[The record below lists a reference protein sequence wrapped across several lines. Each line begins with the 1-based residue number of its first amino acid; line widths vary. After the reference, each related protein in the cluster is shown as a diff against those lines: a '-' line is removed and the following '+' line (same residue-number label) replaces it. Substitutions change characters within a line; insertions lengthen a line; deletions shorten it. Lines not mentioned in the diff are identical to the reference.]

1 MDTGRDSG
9 ASLAAKM
16 SMGPILNPPSNS
28 PDEVKTEARIRYPT
42 RGPFMRYLEQLVA
55 PKSTGDRALLE
66 KRPAPS
72 YMQEDWPKNNVFTMI
87 KSDAIK
93 ELRRQANER
102 RAMELAR
109 SIQSKKVA
117 HKIPRKYRQ
126 QFTATN
132 KLKELIFEENL
143 KEIHTHGRLFGPPEL
158 TFQPIR
164 KHNIPLLEARKSA
177 EGESQDSYDIKG
189 ENEEKSSYES
199 WLNKHLDSM
208 SLDYS
213 LRESIY
219 SEGLQAIQ
227 DDSFDRFSM
236 GRSVFGLS
244 SDGVGMTKFQAAG
257 RDNFDGVNAFIDER
271 RKVCMMNLATR
282 TKEGEIA
289 RLKKMLEDEA
299 SFLAKEEKNLI
310 TRHDEH
316 DKYLKT
322 ICLQTAEA
330 IKLADAETRKR
341 VHLTDKIKRIK
352 YKLAHMNAE
361 CIKLEEEFI
370 ELSTYKDFLDN
381 VAKNVEENRASG
393 PAMRPAVKL
402 SNASERNSTEDEDGT
417 KIESSG
423 LSIDKFFKN
432 PQDLVDILAELES
445 NNLTLIE
452 NVQEQEEACERL
464 RLKAATLQKALN
476 IERSTV
482 DEHIAQEVGVISEL
496 QKEIIDIESSRNQIK
511 DFTLL
516 ERYEAFSLGSIHQ
529 FDPPWLK
536 ESRNRRALD
545 GEVEKPTVGQLMD
558 ILQEQIHKIHCKIFG
573 TDESAKL
580 DTLLMLKNLESE
592 IEIVTKGLSKYSR
605 MQILKAKK
613 SVDEHNR
620 LLARQR
626 QKDIEVLAH
635 DAKLKRAIEK
645 SKEPPRWHRGRR
657 IIERSAPPREKVKVG
672 KVEKKEMT
680 TAVHDDDADLFE

>member
-1 MDTGRDSG
+1 M
-9 ASLAAKM
+9 
-16 SMGPILNPPSNS
+16 LNLST
-28 PDEVKTEARIRYPT
+28 DGQDDVKPEARIRYPT
-42 RGPFMRYLEQLVA
+42 RAPFMRYLERLVA
-55 PKSTGDRALLE
+55 PKSVGDRALLE
-66 KRPAPS
+66 KRPAPP
-72 YMQEDWPKNNVFTMI
+72 YMLEDWPKNNVFTMI
-87 KSDAIK
+87 KSDGVK

-109 SIQSKKVA
+109 SIQSEKVA

-132 KLKELIFEENL
+132 KLKQLIYEENL
-143 KEIHTHGRLFGPPEL
+143 KEVHTHGRLFGPPEL
-158 TFQPIR
+158 TFQPR
-164 KHNIPLLEARKSA
+164 KKHNVPLIEKRKST
-177 EGESQDSYDIKG
+177 EDESQDSNDIGG

-199 WLNKHLDSM
+199 WLNKHLDSI
-208 SLDYS
+208 SLDNS
-213 LRESIY
+213 LKESIY
-219 SEGLQAIQ
+219 SESPQTIQ
-227 DDSFDRFSM
+227 DESFDRLSM
-236 GRSVFGLS
+236 ARSAYGLS
-244 SDGVGMTKFQAAG
+244 SSGMGLTRLQATR
-257 RDNFDGVNAFIDER
+257 RDNFDGLNAFIDER
-271 RKVCMMNLATR
+271 RKVCMMNLAIR

-289 RLKKMLEDEA
+289 RLRKMLEDEA

-310 TRHDEH
+310 IRHDEH

-341 VHLTDKIKRIK
+341 VHLTDKIKRTK

-381 VAKNVEENRASG
+381 VVKNVEENRAAG
-393 PAMRPAVKL
+393 HRAAVRL
-402 SNASERNSTEDEDGT
+402 SHIIEEDRNEIKDEPQI
-417 KIESSG
+417 KSSD
-423 LSIDKFFKN
+423 LSIDSFFKN

-476 IERSTV
+476 NEQSAV
-482 DEHIAQEVGVISEL
+482 DEHIAHEVDVISEL
-496 QKEIIDIESSRNQIK
+496 QKEMADIESSRDQIK
-511 DFTLL
+511 DFTFL

-545 GEVEKPTVGQLMD
+545 DEVEKPTVGHLMD
-558 ILQEQIHKIHCKIFG
+558 ILQEQIYKIYCKIFG

-580 DTLLMLKNLESE
+580 DTLFMLKNFELE
-592 IEIVTKGLSKYSR
+592 IEELTRGLSKYSR

-626 QKDIEVLAH
+626 QKDIEALAH

-657 IIERSAPPREKVKVG
+657 IIDRSAPPREKLKVG
-672 KVEKKEMT
+672 KEEKKEMI
-680 TAVHDDDADLFE
+680 TAIDDDADLFR